1 MIRNARLFQSGLRCP
16 AAAKISPIIRRDYGR
31 SDRPQLYR
39 ARLDIDFGGKR
50 LMNGTSVRNLHKLG
64 PLLISKRPSEVNLP
78 LDSVDLTFFDLAF
91 SAVDRVNFRV
101 VQGNGH
107 ALEWP
112 SSSAGIKRD
121 RH

>member
-1 MIRNARLFQSGLRCP
+1 
-16 AAAKISPIIRRDYGR
+16 
-31 SDRPQLYR
+31 
-39 ARLDIDFGGKR
+39 
-50 LMNGTSVRNLHKLG
+50 MNGTSVRNLHKLG

-78 LDSVDLTFFDLAF
+78 LDSVDLTFFGLAF